1 MAAIKNNQVH
11 IVKYLL
17 EKKVTTAPVS
27 FSSTALHM
35 AAERNHVE
43 CVRLL
48 LQHRLVEI
56 VKNHPFLVE
65 QNLASIK
72 YFIPYN
78 SFGFCIDKWLTI

>member
-56 VKNHPFLVE
+56 VEKHPFLEE
-65 QNLASIK
+65 QKLPDT
-72 YFIPYN
+72 YYW
-78 SFGFCIDKWLTI
+78 D

>member
-56 VKNHPFLVE
+56 VENHPFLVE
-65 QNLASIK
+65 QNLPSIK
-72 YFIPYN
+72 YFFPYN
-78 SFGFCIDKWLTI
+78 SFVFCIDKWLTI